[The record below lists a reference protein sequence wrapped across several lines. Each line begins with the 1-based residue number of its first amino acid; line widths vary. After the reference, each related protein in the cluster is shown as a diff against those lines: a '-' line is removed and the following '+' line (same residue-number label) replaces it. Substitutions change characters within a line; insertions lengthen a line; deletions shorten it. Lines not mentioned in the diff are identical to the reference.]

1 MWNGHPKSVEV
12 INRRIYE
19 SPCID
24 CGNIAFLCIDGNLF
38 CELCGK
44 KGKPYEPEQKID

>member
-1 MWNGHPKSVEV
+1 MWEQPKLLTV
-12 INRRIYE
+12 INRTIYDT
-19 SPCID
+19 PCID

-44 KGKPYEPEQKID
+44 KGKSLRLEEKID